1 MVILEDQIWMIV
13 VGFLVAFVLA
23 FGLGANDV
31 ANTFGS
37 SVGSGVLTL
46 KQACILATI
55 CEMSGAVLLG
65 AKVSNTLRKGIVDIQ
80 LFSGLENGAAT
91 LMAGQ
96 VAALG
101 GSCIWLLV
109 ATFLRLPVSG
119 THSIVG
125 ATVGFSLVIFGVKA
139 IQWMGLVRIV
149 ASWFISPVLSGLI
162 SVGIFYIIHFL
173 VLTKEESYEPGLRV
187 LPGFY
192 GAVVFVNA
200 FSIVYGAPP
209 MSCEAPAVS
218 GHVTARPAKPV
229 AFGLAPLCLSVSQ
242 SVIEQMCVHCAQC
255 SVGMRATVHVRHAS
269 GTFPSNVTTP
279 VTITTHTF
287 HTHPHYHHSSNQAD
301 MYDHASTSNTVDS
314 STAMCSVES
323 TPLSIEGAF
332 LGQTEKSVLLS
343 PSLSMC
349 LPNHHLRTGAHT
361 HTSNPGF
368 KFEHIPLWG
377 IFILSAGLGCITVI
391 LVKLLMI
398 PYLREKFLANESTSP
413 KWSMRLG
420 NEISKTTARLTACC
434 RRNTVNRHAKAKI
447 DNGDS
452 VKSAQAEY
460 GANRKRIP
468 SELAMISENPLD
480 EGTEM
485 QPVFSRPPLSDGSET
500 VNNSFVCGGG
510 DHVPG
515 NSTSSVTAGRM
526 KIQRIKHSAA
536 NMPGRTRTTESAR
549 VFEITPTSVD
559 AKAPD
564 FADGTMSVTK
574 RTVLAQPSLPPIGE
588 EPEAR
593 DQIKD
598 RPSEARVFSLLQVMT
613 AVFGSFAH
621 GGNDVSNA
629 IGPLIGLWIVGV
641 THEVDSKMPIPV
653 WLLVYGG
660 VGISIGLC
668 LWGRRVIQTLGED
681 LARITPSSGV
691 CIEIGSALTVLLASK
706 VGLPVST
713 THCQVGSVVGVGRA
727 RSRDN
732 VNWSIFR
739 NIIIAWVVT
748 VPAAAGVSAL
758 LMYCFTF
765 LV

>member
-1 MVILEDQIWMIV
+1 MIV

-209 MSCEAPAVS
+209 S
-218 GHVTARPAKPV
+218 
-229 AFGLAPLCLSVSQ
+229 
-242 SVIEQMCVHCAQC
+242 
-255 SVGMRATVHVRHAS
+255 
-269 GTFPSNVTTP
+269 
-279 VTITTHTF
+279 
-287 HTHPHYHHSSNQAD
+287 
-301 MYDHASTSNTVDS
+301 
-314 STAMCSVES
+314 
-323 TPLSIEGAF
+323 
-332 LGQTEKSVLLS
+332 
-343 PSLSMC
+343 
-349 LPNHHLRTGAHT
+349 
-361 HTSNPGF
+361 F

-559 AKAPD
+559 AKAPGEHGNGIASISAFSVQMPNVD

>member
-80 LFSGLENGAAT
+80 LFSGLQNGAAT

-139 IQWMGLVRIV
+139 IQWMGLVRI
-149 ASWFISPVLSGLI
+149 
-162 SVGIFYIIHFL
+162 
-173 VLTKEESYEPGLRV
+173 
-187 LPGFY
+187 
-192 GAVVFVNA
+192 
-200 FSIVYGAPP
+200 
-209 MSCEAPAVS
+209 
-218 GHVTARPAKPV
+218 
-229 AFGLAPLCLSVSQ
+229 
-242 SVIEQMCVHCAQC
+242 
-255 SVGMRATVHVRHAS
+255 
-269 GTFPSNVTTP
+269 
-279 VTITTHTF
+279 
-287 HTHPHYHHSSNQAD
+287 
-301 MYDHASTSNTVDS
+301 
-314 STAMCSVES
+314 
-323 TPLSIEGAF
+323 
-332 LGQTEKSVLLS
+332 
-343 PSLSMC
+343 
-349 LPNHHLRTGAHT
+349 
-361 HTSNPGF
+361 GF

-434 RRNTVNRHAKAKI
+434 RRNTFSRHAKAKI

-460 GANRKRIP
+460 GANRKRVP

-480 EGTEM
+480 DGTEM
-485 QPVFSRPPLSDGSET
+485 QPVFSRPSLSDGSET
-500 VNNSFVCGGG
+500 MNNSFVCGGG

-515 NSTSSVTAGRM
+515 NSTSSVTAGRL
-526 KIQRIKHSAA
+526 KIQL
-536 NMPGRTRTTESAR
+536 
-549 VFEITPTSVD
+549 FEITPTSVD
-559 AKAPD
+559 AKAPGEHGNGIGSISAFSVQTPNVD